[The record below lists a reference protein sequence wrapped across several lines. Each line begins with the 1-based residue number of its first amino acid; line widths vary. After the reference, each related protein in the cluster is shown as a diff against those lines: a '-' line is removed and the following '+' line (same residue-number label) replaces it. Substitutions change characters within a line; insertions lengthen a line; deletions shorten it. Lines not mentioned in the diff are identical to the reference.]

1 MPDKVDGND
10 IRARAREIRAI
21 GERKAAQFRQS
32 QVGMTLR
39 ALTVDDGRSVV
50 TGNYL
55 KVRIAEPRPR
65 NTWVDVE
72 INGADP
78 LVGRALTH

>member
-1 MPDKVDGND
+1 MP
-10 IRARAREIRAI
+10 
-21 GERKAAQFRQS
+21 
-32 QVGMTLR
+32 

-72 INGADP
+72 IDSADP
-78 LVGRALTH
+78 LAGRALSY

>member
-1 MPDKVDGND
+1 M
-10 IRARAREIRAI
+10 ALEM
-21 GERKAAQFRQS
+21 GEEVPRPLG
-32 QVGMTLR
+32 QVGRTLR

-65 NTWVDVE
+65 NIWVDVE
-72 INGADP
+72 INSADP

>member
-1 MPDKVDGND
+1 
-10 IRARAREIRAI
+10 
-21 GERKAAQFRQS
+21 
-32 QVGMTLR
+32 VGLTLR

-72 INGADP
+72 IDSADP